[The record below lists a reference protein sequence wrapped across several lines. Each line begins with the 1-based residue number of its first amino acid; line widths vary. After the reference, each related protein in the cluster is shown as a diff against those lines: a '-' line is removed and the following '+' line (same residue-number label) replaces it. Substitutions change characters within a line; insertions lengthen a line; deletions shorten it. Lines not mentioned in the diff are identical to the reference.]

1 MLAPQVAGKAA
12 VKADTSASL
21 LPKDAAYVGI
31 GALLILL
38 IFYTFHCVWVRLS
51 RPRSVSQQ
59 HHSSLL
65 RS

>member
-12 VKADTSASL
+12 AKVDAAASL

-38 IFYTFHCVWVRLS
+38 IFYTFHCVWVRLLNPQPLPG
-51 RPRSVSQQ
+51 RRQNPVS
-59 HHSSLL
+59 
-65 RS
+65 